1 MERYTYVWFLGQINK
16 SYGQIYAV
24 APAPAVTGSVTVYA
38 EIKIGFGIVYFE

>member
-1 MERYTYVWFLGQINK
+1 MQRYTYVWFPGQINK
-16 SYGQIYAV
+16 SYGLIYAV